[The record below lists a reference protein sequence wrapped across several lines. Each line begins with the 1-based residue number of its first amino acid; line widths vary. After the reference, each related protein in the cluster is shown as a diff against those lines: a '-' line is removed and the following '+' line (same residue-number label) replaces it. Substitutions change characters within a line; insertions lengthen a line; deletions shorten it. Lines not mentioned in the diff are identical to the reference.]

1 MNRPWCT
8 NRKEAV
14 AATLA
19 GATAGFVDISILYP
33 FEYCKTL
40 LQLQRGHMKGSVG
53 GIYNCLA
60 RQLCNNGFSSL
71 YRGYLPVACFAM
83 PKAGV
88 RFGSFRFFEEKVTKL
103 TGTNSS
109 STAIRFY
116 AGMMAGIAEALLV
129 VVPQE
134 TLKTKLVEL
143 NTGFYNGVMQIIR
156 TGRLSVFYEGVLPT
170 IIKQSSNQAV
180 HFSVYGLFREFM
192 RRNLNCDTISPTQA
206 MIGGILAGTCS
217 VCINNPVDV
226 VKTRMQG
233 ISKNQHTNAF
243 QCARSILLHEG
254 PHVFYRGILIRLGRV
269 APGQGIMFAC
279 YDRLVEFYS

>member
-1 MNRPWCT
+1 MNRPRCA

-33 FEYCKTL
+33 FEYSKTL
-40 LQLQRGHMKGSVG
+40 LQLQRGHMKGSGG

-60 RQLCNNGFSSL
+60 RQVRNHGFSGL

-88 RFGSFRFFEEKVTKL
+88 RFGSFQFFEEKVAKL
-103 TGTNSS
+103 MGTNGSA
-109 STAIRFY
+109 TAIRFY

-129 VVPQE
+129 VVPQD

-156 TGRLSVFYEGVLPT
+156 TGSLSVFYEGVLPT

-192 RRNLNCDTISPTQA
+192 LRNFDTISLTQA
-206 MIGGILAGTCS
+206 MAGGILAGTCS

-233 ISKNQHTNAF
+233 ISKNQYTNSF

-254 PHVFYRGILIRLGRV
+254 PHVFYRGIVMRLGRV

-279 YDRLVEFYS
+279 YDRLFDFYS